1 MNFYSLLK
9 TLSPFFY
16 PIQILIYLLL
26 LVLILS
32 FFNKN
37 KFFKILN
44 SITLILFILII
55 FLPNGT
61 YLLWK
66 LEDAYSQPKFLPS
79 NIDGILILGGGTD
92 PFLTYQHSQIILN
105 EKVERITESIKL
117 MKKFPRAKI
126 VYSEGASANGKTKL
140 TNIDA
145 AKMVYKQ
152 MGIDDNKIFF
162 ETKSKNTYENF
173 IFSKKFI
180 NNINSDKWILLTSA
194 YHMKRAMSVAKKLK
208 LNFIP
213 YPVDYR
219 LQTHY
224 KWKRIYIV
232 KGRNFLINLN
242 HFRLAAHE
250 YIGLIVYYLTKKS
263 NKII

>member
-1 MNFYSLLK
+1 MNFYSLSSMLWS
-9 TLSPFFY
+9 TFQPVQALV
-16 PIQILIYLLL
+16 YLLL

-37 KFFKILN
+37 KFSRIIN
-44 SITLILFILII
+44 SITIILFILVIL
-55 FLPNGT
+55 LPNGT

-66 LEDAYSQPKFLPS
+66 LENAYTIPKSFP
-79 NIDGILILGGGTD
+79 NKIDGILILGGGIN
-92 PFLTYQHSQIILN
+92 PILTYEHSQTILN
-105 EKVERITESIKL
+105 EKIERIIESVKLIKQ
-117 MKKFPRAKI
+117 FPDAKVI
-126 VYSEGASANGKTKL
+126 YSEGAPITAKINI

-145 AKMVYKQ
+145 VKFFYKQ
-152 MGIDDNKIFF
+152 MGVNNKKIIF
-162 ETKSKNTYENF
+162 ENKSRNTYENI

-180 NNINSDKWILLTSA
+180 NENDSNKWILLTSA
-194 YHMKRAMSVAKKLK
+194 YHMKRAMSVAAKLE

-219 LQTHY
+219 LQTAY
-224 KWKRIYIV
+224 NWKLVYIV
-232 KGRNFLINLN
+232 KGRTFLTNLN
-242 HFRLAAHE
+242 HFQLAIHE

>member
-1 MNFYSLLK
+1 MNFYSLSKALWSIFQP
-9 TLSPFFY
+9 T
-16 PIQILIYLLL
+16 QILVYLLL

-37 KFFKILN
+37 KFSKIVS
-44 SITLILFILII
+44 SITIILFILII

-66 LEDAYSQPKFLPS
+66 LEDTYTIPKSFP
-79 NIDGILILGGGTD
+79 NKIDGILILGSGIN

-105 EKVERITESIKL
+105 EKIERITESIKL
-117 MKKFPRAKI
+117 MKQFPDAKG
-126 VYSEGASANGKTKL
+126 VYSEGAPITAKTKL
-140 TNIDA
+140 TNIDVV
-145 AKMVYKQ
+145 KMFYKE
-152 MGIDDNKIFF
+152 MGADNKKIIF
-162 ETKSKNTYENF
+162 ENKSRNTYENF
-173 IFSKKFI
+173 IFSRKFI
-180 NNINSDKWILLTSA
+180 NNNNSDKWILLTSA
-194 YHMKRAMSVAKKLK
+194 YHMKRAMSVAEKLE

-219 LQTHY
+219 LQTAY
-224 KWKRIYIV
+224 NWKLVYIV
-232 KGRNFLINLN
+232 KGRNFLTNLN
-242 HFRLAAHE
+242 HFQLAVHE